1 MILDT
6 QALLSD
12 DQLITTTADST
23 NIIELPKRSYE
34 GKPMRVLIQVTVA
47 DFAGGTSI
55 AFDLETD
62 ALAAFGSPADI
73 ANIAAITTANLTV
86 GTKINIPFMPRSNE
100 EFIRLEYTVVGTM
113 TAGAITA
120 GIIFDEQTNKSTF
133 PPA

>member
-23 NIIELPKRSYE
+23 NIIELPKRSSA
-34 GKPMRVLIQVTVA
+34 GTPMRVWIQVTIE
-47 DFAGGTSI
+47 DFANGTSI

-62 ALAAFGSPADI
+62 ALAAFGSPVDI

-86 GTKINIPFMPRSNE
+86 GTLINIPFMPRSNE

-113 TAGAITA
+113 NAGAISA
-120 GIIFDEQTNKSTF
+120 GIIWDEQSNKTLY